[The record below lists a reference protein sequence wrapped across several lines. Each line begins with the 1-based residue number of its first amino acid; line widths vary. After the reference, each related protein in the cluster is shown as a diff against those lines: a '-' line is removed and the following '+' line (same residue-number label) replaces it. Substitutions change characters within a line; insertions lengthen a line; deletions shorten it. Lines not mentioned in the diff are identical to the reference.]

1 MTRTIPWIRRIWEA
15 RAAYAFL
22 LPAYAFFLAFT
33 LIPLFQGLYF
43 SFFKVKLTGLTFV
56 GVKHFVRLGH
66 DEIFRYALLNTF
78 LFVVIVVP
86 LALALSLSI
95 AVLVFPLRKR
105 WQTFVRL
112 AFYLPV
118 VASAVVLSAV
128 WLWIFNPTGG
138 GWLNYLLGPLG
149 RALDTGAVAWLE
161 TYALPS
167 LCVVVLSWTIGQPV
181 ILFLAALGGIP
192 PELHEAARI
201 DGATEWQR
209 FWRVTLPLLKPTT
222 LFVLVTQTIGVF
234 QVFVVVL
241 LMTQGGP
248 ANATQT
254 IVYQIYEKAFTS
266 PYDFGYASAMA
277 TVLVV
282 LVGTVAFLQ
291 FKFFGAEVE
300 Y

>member
-1 MTRTIPWIRRIWEA
+1 MRPSNQLVRRIWDA
-15 RAAYAFL
+15 RAAYVFL
-22 LPAYAFFLAFT
+22 LPAYVFFLLFT
-33 LIPLFQGLYF
+33 LLPLFQGLCF
-43 SFFKVKLTGLTFV
+43 SFFQVKLAGSTFV
-56 GVKHFVRLGH
+56 GLAHFRHLFH
-66 DEIFRYALLNTF
+66 DETFRYALRNTF
-78 LFVVIVVP
+78 LFVLLVVP
-86 LALALSLSI
+86 LAVATSLSV
-95 AVLVFPLRKR
+95 AVLVFPLHKR
-105 WQTFVRL
+105 WQTFFRL

-128 WLWIFNPTGG
+128 WLWIFDATGG
-138 GWLNYLLGPLG
+138 GWLNYLLGPLWRVLG
-149 RALDTGAVAWLE
+149 TGNVVWLE

-201 DGATEWQR
+201 DGATEWQQ

-234 QVFVVVL
+234 QVFVVIL

-254 IVYQIYEKAFTS
+254 IVYRIYEHAFAF
-266 PYDFGYASAMA
+266 YEFGYASAMA